1 MRPIL
6 ALVAVDTEAQALA
19 RHLGLSAASGPVP
32 RWNGGALHVAC
43 VGLRA
48 VRLSRVEAPA
58 GALVVSAGVCGAL
71 APQLGAG
78 ALVVPDVVLGADGAR
93 HATADVTGLA
103 RRGAL
108 ATVRTVVEDGAAK
121 ARLWMETGALAVD
134 MESATILVWAAA
146 RGLPAAV
153 VRGVADTA
161 ARGVPADLA
170 AVVTD
175 DGRVRPMRAVTAALA
190 RPGAVADALALRR
203 GTAAALKSVAAAL
216 ARLAHAPAGR

>member
-1 MRPIL
+1 MRAVL
-6 ALVAVDTEAQALA
+6 VLVAIDTEARALA
-19 RHLGLSAASGPVP
+19 RHLGLPSASAPRAGSGP
-32 RWNGGALHVAC
+32 LQMAC

-48 VRLSRVEAPA
+48 CRLSAVEAPP
-58 GALVVSAGVCGAL
+58 GTLVVSAGVCGAL
-71 APQLGAG
+71 APQLAAG
-78 ALVVPDVVLGADGAR
+78 ALVVPETVLAAGATR
-93 HATADVTGLA
+93 YATVEVSGLT

-108 ATVRTVVEDGAAK
+108 VSVADVLEDGAAK
-121 ARLWMETGALAVD
+121 ARLWLETGALAVD
-134 MESATILVWAAA
+134 MESATILAWAAA
-146 RGLPAAV
+146 RGLPATV

-170 AVVTD
+170 GVVAD

-203 GTAAALKSVAAAL
+203 GTVVALKSVAAAL

>member
-1 MRPIL
+1 MRPVL
-6 ALVAVDTEAQALA
+6 ALLALETEARALA
-19 RHLGLSAASGPVP
+19 RHLELSAVPGTLP
-32 RWNGGALHVAC
+32 RWSGGMLHLAC

-48 VRLSRVEAPA
+48 SRLSAAAAPG

-71 APQLGAG
+71 APQLEAG
-78 ALVVPDVVLGADGAR
+78 ALVVPEVVLGPDGTR
-93 HATADVTGLA
+93 HATAEVPGLL

-108 ATVRTVVEDGAAK
+108 ATVDDVVGDGRAK
-121 ARLWMETGALAVD
+121 TRLWLDTGALAVD
-134 MESATILVWAAA
+134 MESAAVLAWAAA

-170 AVVTD
+170 AVVAA
-175 DGRVRPMRAVTAALA
+175 DGRLRPMRAVTAALA

-203 GTAAALKSVAAAL
+203 GTAAALRTVAAAL
-216 ARLAHAPAGR
+216 GRLVRGPGER